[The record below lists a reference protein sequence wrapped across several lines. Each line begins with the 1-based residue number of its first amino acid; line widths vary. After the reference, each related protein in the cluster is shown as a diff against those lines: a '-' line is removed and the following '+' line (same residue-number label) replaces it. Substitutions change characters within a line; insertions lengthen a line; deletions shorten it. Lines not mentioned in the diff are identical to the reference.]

1 MQRQF
6 AAGEILFRQGDASE
20 TVYLIKSG
28 TVAVL
33 KERHDSPVVL
43 GHVGAGEFLG
53 EMGAVEALPRS
64 ATAKAETAV
73 EADIFE
79 KSQFLEL
86 VSRDSELA
94 FNLIRRLS
102 MRLRDVDNRIA
113 DMESEPADGAGATAE
128 AAADPSRPITIRGGT
143 FALQMYVGTDPIT
156 VPALPYTVGRIGDGV
171 AERDGTGPNLG
182 ILDPEPYRLS
192 KAHFTLYAEDGRL
205 QIRDCDSELGTI
217 VNGQGLG
224 RDFPLDHVPL
234 KAGEN
239 VVVAGGDGSPYKFL
253 IDI

>member
-28 TVAVL
+28 TVAVM
-33 KERHDSPVVL
+33 KERHDSPVML

-53 EMGAVEALPRS
+53 EMGAVEELPRS
-64 ATAKAETAV
+64 ATAKAETTV
-73 EADIFE
+73 EADVFE

-86 VSRDSELA
+86 VSRDSALA

-113 DMESEPADGAGATAE
+113 DMEPDPHESAAPAPE
-128 AAADPSRPITIRGGT
+128 VAADPSRPIIIRGGT

-156 VPALPYTVGRIGDGV
+156 VPTLPYTIGRIGDG
-171 AERDGTGPNLG
+171 ADEREGVGPNLG

-192 KAHFTLYAEDGRL
+192 RAHFTLYAEDGRV
-205 QIRDCDSELGTI
+205 QVRDCNSELGTI
-217 VNGQGLG
+217 VNGQNLG
-224 RDFPLDHVPL
+224 RDFSLDHVPL
-234 KAGEN
+234 KSGEN